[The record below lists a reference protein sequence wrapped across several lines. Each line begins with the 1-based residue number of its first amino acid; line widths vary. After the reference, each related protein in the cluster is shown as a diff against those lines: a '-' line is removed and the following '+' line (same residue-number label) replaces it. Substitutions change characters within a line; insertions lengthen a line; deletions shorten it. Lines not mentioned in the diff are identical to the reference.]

1 MSSDYCTRR
10 TRELSRTTAEMLI
23 LIIQAA
29 GRPTTRLQKQ
39 ETTMAADFQL
49 EKLLLRMRHWRYS
62 PVQTKVKEKSIAE
75 KVRARQTRMSDLE
88 R

>member
-1 MSSDYCTRR
+1 MSDDYCTRR
-10 TRELSRTTAEMLI
+10 TRELSRTTAAMLI
-23 LIIQAA
+23 LIMKTA

-39 ETTMAADFQL
+39 ETTMTADFQL
-49 EKLLLRMRHWRYS
+49 EKLLLRKRHWRYS
-62 PVQTKVKEKSIAE
+62 PVQTEVKEKSITV